1 MIPLA
6 CHPRLQSFR
15 FSFFSRHKMRSRRKG
30 FFFFFHS
37 LPTRTHN
44 ARTGER
50 NRMPDNTYR
59 LFSFATSTGHH
70 SSFTI
75 QVRPFAFFFFSI
87 LKNFVFNGRASAVFA
102 AFTEGGGEVRYVSL
116 LATFI
121 YMNIRVQLSGRSFD
135 QQQPKSINPR
145 ICPVLSFPLPI
156 YERRCCCPCRPHTQ
170 AKLVF
175 FFFCRACIV
184 VNFE

>member
-1 MIPLA
+1 MREQVNVIG
-6 CHPRLQSFR
+6 CQTTHTD
-15 FSFFSRHKMRSRRKG
+15 FF
-30 FFFFFHS
+30 
-37 LPTRTHN
+37 L
-44 ARTGER
+44 
-50 NRMPDNTYR
+50 
-59 LFSFATSTGHH
+59 FATSTGHH

-175 FFFCRACIV
+175 FFLPSVYRREFRMSIVGNNSFCLLHFFSFFFPILVPFAEMARL
-184 VNFE
+184 

>member
-170 AKLVF
+170 AKLVC
-175 FFFCRACIV
+175 FFCRACIV

>member
-1 MIPLA
+1 MTHTNSKRGSIIFKKAMIPLA

-102 AFTEGGGEVRYVSL
+102 AFTEGGGGRFVMFLFL
-116 LATFI
+116 LLLYIWISAYSSREGHLT
-121 YMNIRVQLSGRSFD
+121 NNNQNL
-135 QQQPKSINPR
+135 
-145 ICPVLSFPLPI
+145 
-156 YERRCCCPCRPHTQ
+156 
-170 AKLVF
+170 
-175 FFFCRACIV
+175 
-184 VNFE
+184 

>member
-75 QVRPFAFFFFSI
+75 QVRPFAFFFFLSLKI
-87 LKNFVFNGRASAVFA
+87 LFLMDVPRLYLLHSQR
-102 AFTEGGGEVRYVSL
+102 GGGRFVMFLFL
-116 LATFI
+116 LLLYI
-121 YMNIRVQLSGRSFD
+121 
-135 QQQPKSINPR
+135 
-145 ICPVLSFPLPI
+145 
-156 YERRCCCPCRPHTQ
+156 
-170 AKLVF
+170 
-175 FFFCRACIV
+175 
-184 VNFE
+184 